1 LKQKNVGRR
10 PNADAGEIL
19 RSAQDDSTPST
30 IPSSLAPS
38 LSSLNPHPPS
48 LAPGPWLL
56 RRTDQSVVAVLVLSA
71 LAAMGG
77 WWIANGGWRNGL
89 VEADRTQQR
98 VARYQVDIN
107 SAAIP
112 VLKAVLGLP
121 TEVARSIVTG
131 REEKGFLNQQD
142 LVLRVPELAPFIA
155 EAGKLIVYQSATPYY
170 TIESKGKGKEGGSV
184 QGIKVVVKIDPS
196 DKNGYKIV
204 QWVDRL
210 L

>member
-1 LKQKNVGRR
+1 LKENNVGRR

-107 SAAIP
+107 SA
-112 VLKAVLGLP
+112 
-121 TEVARSIVTG
+121 
-131 REEKGFLNQQD
+131 
-142 LVLRVPELAPFIA
+142 
-155 EAGKLIVYQSATPYY
+155 
-170 TIESKGKGKEGGSV
+170 
-184 QGIKVVVKIDPS
+184 
-196 DKNGYKIV
+196 
-204 QWVDRL
+204 DRL
-210 L
+210 ELIQLPGIGDTLAQRIIETRQSGGPFAKPDDLRRVNGIGPKIMERIRPYLLPLPKDEKVIDH